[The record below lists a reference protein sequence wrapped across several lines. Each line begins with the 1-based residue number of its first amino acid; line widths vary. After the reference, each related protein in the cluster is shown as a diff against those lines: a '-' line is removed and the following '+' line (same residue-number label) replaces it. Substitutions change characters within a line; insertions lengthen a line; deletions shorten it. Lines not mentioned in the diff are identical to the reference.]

1 MVRVWVWFCGA
12 VAAVLEVFAVE
23 GVVMAV
29 VSVVVLVVVV
39 FVIVVVRNTHLLQ
52 VRESSRLCFVLG
64 LVEDQ
69 NAFRCLVRE
78 VMGI

>member
-1 MVRVWVWFCGA
+1 MA
-12 VAAVLEVFAVE
+12 VVLEVVFVVE
-23 GVVMAV
+23 GVVVAV
-29 VSVVVLVVVV
+29 VVPVVVLVVESVVVV
-39 FVIVVVRNTHLLQ
+39 FVVEVEVENTLLLQ

-64 LVEDQ
+64 LVEDE